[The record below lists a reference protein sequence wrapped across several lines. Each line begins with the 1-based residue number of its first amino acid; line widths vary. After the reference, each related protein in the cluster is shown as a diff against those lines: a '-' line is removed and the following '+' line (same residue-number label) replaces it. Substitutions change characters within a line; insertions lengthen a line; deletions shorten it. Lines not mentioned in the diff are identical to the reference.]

1 MRPKAFRFQFPI
13 SVITHYS
20 LLITHF
26 LIAHCSL
33 LIAHYSL
40 LITHCSLLNIHV
52 AHCFHTV
59 LVAIAGGIAAAR
71 RAGTNTAS

>member
-1 MRPKAFRFQFPI
+1 MRPPEASMISIYHFSFP
-13 SVITHYS
+13 
-20 LLITHF
+20 F
-26 LIAHCSL
+26 FHCSL
-33 LIAHYSL
+33 LTAHYSL
-40 LITHCSLLNIHV
+40 LIFLLLIAHFLV